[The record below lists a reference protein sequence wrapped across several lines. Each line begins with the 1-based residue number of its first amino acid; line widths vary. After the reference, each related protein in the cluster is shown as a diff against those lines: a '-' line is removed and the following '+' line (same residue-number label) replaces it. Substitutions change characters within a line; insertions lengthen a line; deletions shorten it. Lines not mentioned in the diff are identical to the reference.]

1 MRAAFPMNRTAMPFR
16 VSEQTLARL
25 EWPELVLRLHALLR
39 TPRARE
45 ALDPLGLA
53 LFAPTLGA
61 ARDLLAETR
70 EARAILAAGEVS
82 PAAGVRDIDP
92 LLPRLSRGGAL
103 AGAELLDLA
112 ATLRVC
118 SEAGRFLARRSEL
131 APQLAASASGIVD
144 HGALAALIERAIE
157 PSGEVS
163 DAASPALAQARRA
176 ARELTVAAKE
186 RIERFLGDPSVAG
199 ALQDSFVTQRGDR
212 YVLPVRAGAR
222 DKVPGIVHDASA
234 SGTTFFVEP
243 EAVVELNNRKRQ
255 ADLTVERETR
265 RVLAELSMAAA
276 RHAPEID
283 ANLAALAHLDS
294 AFARAT
300 LALETDATEPTLDE
314 SGAYHLDL
322 LRHPLIPPREVVPN
336 DIRLGESFHV
346 LVISGP
352 NAGGKTVA
360 MKSLALATLS
370 ARAGLFVLAAAG
382 ARIGA
387 AEHVVASIGDAQN
400 LHENLSTFSA
410 HIAQLAKIVAEADER
425 TLAVLDEVG
434 VGTDPSEGAAL
445 AQSCLE
451 ALADSGARVI
461 ATTHYNLLKELADV
475 DPRFEN
481 ASVEFDPQTLAPT
494 YRLRI
499 GMAGASSATAVAA
512 RMGMPAR
519 VIERARTLIDREDRR
534 LDQLLTELQ
543 ASRAAL
549 ERERR
554 EAAQL
559 REESQ
564 TARDEYREKLEKLQ
578 LRRDKL
584 IGEMRGELDVAFK
597 SAHGEIAAVIRD
609 LQRKGSAQEAGRARE
624 KLVVLEREAKRT
636 VHDERARV
644 SHESAPPASRRRL
657 EPGDAVRVEGGAAGT
672 LVALP
677 DRSGRALV
685 QLGSARVAIDVE
697 RLRPLSSGETQPAR
711 GFVRVDLL
719 PEGVSAR
726 RVDLRGMR
734 VDEALTAM
742 EQALDDAARASSESL
757 EIVHGLG
764 TGALQSAIREHLR
777 RLPHVARFTPGA
789 NRGGDGVTIAYL
801 A

>member
-1 MRAAFPMNRTAMPFR
+1 MPFR

-25 EWPELVLRLHALLR
+25 EWPELVLRLRAQLR
-39 TPRARE
+39 TPRAKQ

-53 LFAPTLGA
+53 LFAPALSA
-61 ARDLLAETR
+61 ARERIAETR
-70 EARAILAAGEVS
+70 EARAILAAGDVT
-82 PAAGVRDIDP
+82 PAAGALDIDA
-92 LLPRLSRGGAL
+92 LLPRLARGGAL
-103 AGAELLDLA
+103 AGAELRELA
-112 ATLRVC
+112 ATLRAC
-118 SEAGRFLARRSEL
+118 SEAARFLARQADEVPRL
-131 APQLAASASGIVD
+131 AGIASAIVD
-144 HGALAALIERAIE
+144 HAGLAAQIERAID

-163 DAASPALAQARRA
+163 DAASPALAGARRS
-176 ARELTVAAKE
+176 ARELSVAAKE
-186 RIERFLGDPSVAG
+186 RIERYLVDPAIAG

-222 DKVPGIVHDASA
+222 DRVPGIVHDASA

-243 EAVVELNNRKRQ
+243 EAVVELNNRKKQ

-265 RVLAELSMAAA
+265 RVLAELSEAAS

-283 ANLAALAHLDS
+283 ANLGALAQLDL
-294 AFARAT
+294 AFARAA
-300 LALETDATEPTLDE
+300 LALETDASEPAFDDGGAFRLDQ
-314 SGAYHLDL
+314 
-322 LRHPLIPPREVVPN
+322 LRHPLLPAREVVPN
-336 DIRLGESFHV
+336 DLRLGESFHV

-360 MKSLALATLS
+360 MKALALATLS
-370 ARAGLFVLAAAG
+370 ARAGLFVLAAEG
-382 ARIGA
+382 ARIA
-387 AEHVVASIGDAQN
+387 AVEHVVASIGDAQD

-410 HIAQLAKIVAEADER
+410 HIAQLAQIVAEADAS

-445 AQSCLE
+445 AQACLE
-451 ALADSGARVI
+451 ALADGGTRVV

-494 YRLRI
+494 YRLRM

-519 VIERARTLIDREDRR
+519 VIERARALIDREDRR

-543 ASRAAL
+543 ASRATL

-554 EAAQL
+554 EATQL
-559 REESQ
+559 REESEA
-564 TARDEYREKLEKLQ
+564 ARDSYREKLEKLQ
-578 LRRDKL
+578 QRRDKL
-584 IGEMRGELDVAFK
+584 IGEMRSELDVAFK
-597 SAHGEIAAVIRD
+597 NAHGEIAGVIRE
-609 LQRKGSAQEAGRARE
+609 LQRKGSAQEAARARE
-624 KLVVLEREAKRT
+624 KLVALESSASRSVSAES
-636 VHDERARV
+636 ARV
-644 SHESAPPASRRRL
+644 PREPGHAVDWRSVK
-657 EPGDAVRVEGGAAGT
+657 PGDAVRVEGGATGT

-677 DRSGRALV
+677 DRAGRALV
-685 QLGSARVAIDVE
+685 QLGSARVAIDADRV
-697 RLRPLSSGETQPAR
+697 RPIGAAESPPAR

-734 VDEALTAM
+734 VDEALTAL
-742 EQALDDAARASSESL
+742 ERALDDAARASSESL
-757 EIVHGLG
+757 EIIHGVG
-764 TGALQSAIREHLR
+764 TGALQSAVRQHLR

-789 NRGGDGVTIAYL
+789 SRGGEGVTIAYL

>member
-1 MRAAFPMNRTAMPFR
+1 MNPPAMTFR
-16 VSEQTLARL
+16 VSEQTLSRL
-25 EWPELVLRLHALLR
+25 EWPELVQQLRAQLR
-39 TPRARE
+39 TPRAKE

-53 LFAPTLGA
+53 LFAPALSA
-61 ARDLLAETR
+61 ARERLAETR
-70 EARAILAAGEVS
+70 EARAILAAGDVS
-82 PAAGVRDIDP
+82 PAAGVRDVDP

-112 ATLRVC
+112 ATLRAC
-118 SEAGRFLARRSEL
+118 SEAGRFLQRRGDV
-131 APQLAASASGIVD
+131 APHLAAVASAIVD
-144 HGALAALIERAIE
+144 HAALAGHIERAID

-163 DAASPALAQARRA
+163 DAASPALASARRA

-186 RIERFLGDPSVAG
+186 RIERYLSDADVAP
-199 ALQDSFVTQRGDR
+199 ALQDSFVTLRGDR
-212 YVLPVRAGAR
+212 YVLPVRAGSR

-243 EAVVELNNRKRQ
+243 AAVVELNNRKKQ

-265 RVLAELSMAAA
+265 RVLAELSESAS

-283 ANLAALAHLDS
+283 ANLDALAHVDL
-294 AFARAT
+294 AFARAA
-300 LALETDATEPTLDE
+300 LALATDASEPALDE
-314 SGAYHLDL
+314 RGAFHLDL
-322 LRHPLIPPREVVPN
+322 LRHPLIPAREVVPN
-336 DIRLGESFHV
+336 DVRLGESFHV

-360 MKSLALATLS
+360 MKALALATLS
-370 ARAGLFVLAAAG
+370 ARAGLFVLAAEG
-382 ARIGA
+382 ARIA
-387 AEHVVASIGDAQN
+387 AVEHVVASIGDAQD

-410 HIAQLAKIVAEADER
+410 HIAQLATIVAEADAS

-445 AQSCLE
+445 AQACLE
-451 ALADSGARVI
+451 ALADAGARVV

-481 ASVEFDPQTLAPT
+481 ASVEFDPKTLAPT
-494 YRLRI
+494 YRLRL

-519 VIERARTLIDREDRR
+519 VIERARALIDREDRR

-549 ERERR
+549 ETERR

-559 REESQ
+559 REESAA
-564 TARDEYREKLEKLQ
+564 ARDTYREKLEKLQ
-578 LRRDKL
+578 DRRDKL
-584 IGEMRGELDVAFK
+584 IAEMRAELDAAFK
-597 SAHGEIAAVIRD
+597 SAHGEIAGVIRD
-609 LQRKGSAQEAGRARE
+609 LQRKGSAQEAARARE
-624 KLVVLEREAKRT
+624 KLVALESEAKRAE
-636 VHDERARV
+636 HGERARV
-644 SHESAPPASRRRL
+644 PQEAPQRAGAGGLSV
-657 EPGDAVRVEGGAAGT
+657 GDAVRVDGGAAGT

-677 DRSGRALV
+677 DRAGRALV
-685 QLGSARVAIDVE
+685 QLGGARIAIDAG
-697 RLRPLSSGETQPAR
+697 RLRPVSAGETAPAR

-734 VDEALTAM
+734 VDEALAAL

-757 EIVHGLG
+757 EIIHGVG
-764 TGALQSAIREHLR
+764 TGALQSAVREHLR
-777 RLPHVARFTPGA
+777 RLPHVARFAPGPG
-789 NRGGDGVTIAYL
+789 RGGEGVTIAHL
-801 A
+801 GGGDVP